1 MAAFRV
7 KTPTYSDMPA
17 AQAFYTQVANG
28 TSFVTAPI
36 RAFSHNSADPGFQ
49 NQAITAGE
57 AIYTGNVYPASLKN
71 NFFFTNFTNGQIF
84 AIDINNRADVKFL
97 YSVSGDAPTDFV
109 QGPDGS
115 VYYADLINGVIGR
128 LDITDSTTPVG
139 TPVTLAVGSGPDTL
153 VLKISQDAFQGSAQ
167 YTVSVDGVQIGGTL
181 TAGASHAAG
190 QDDTISVLGNFA
202 PGPHRLTVNFLND
215 LYNGTPDTDRNLY
228 VDGIT
233 YDSATVPNGTA
244 ALMSAGPL
252 DFAFTDSGTVSTP
265 KNTTIGSGPDSL
277 VLKISQDAFQGSA
290 QYTVSVDGKQ
300 IGGVLTAS
308 SLHGSGA
315 GRHDHGE
322 GQLRDRD
329 AHAHGEL
336 PERPV
341 HGTPET
347 DRNLYVDGV
356 TFNGTA
362 VPGATATLLSAGS
375 TELRLRRK
383 ADCHHRSDRY
393 QSGGEPEPRRYRCDL
408 GEPFAV
414 HRRIVRHRQA
424 DRRNGSRAG
433 ISGPQHDRHGRRQRH
448 RADRRHRQCRQCGR
462 RHQPHRGQRRQQP
475 DHHAG
480 DRRLRRRVRLRAAEC
495 RHAGLPTGP
504 VEDDMGRQQCHARQ
518 FPEGHHGGG
527 RRHDRDGVDGR
538 AAHSPAS
545 PRCTPRGTW
554 TWRACSP
561 TLSCEARQLLPPSA

>member
-1 MAAFRV
+1 M
-7 KTPTYSDMPA
+7 
-17 AQAFYTQVANG
+17 
-28 TSFVTAPI
+28 
-36 RAFSHNSADPGFQ
+36 
-49 NQAITAGE
+49 
-57 AIYTGNVYPASLKN
+57 
-71 NFFFTNFTNGQIF
+71 
-84 AIDINNRADVKFL
+84 KFL

-308 SLHGSGA
+308 ALHGSGQDDTTTVKGSFA
-315 GRHDHGE
+315 TGTHTLTVNFLND
-322 GQLRDRD
+322 LY
-329 AHAHGEL
+329 A
-336 PERPV
+336 
-341 HGTPET
+341 GTPST
-347 DRNLYVDGV
+347 GPQPVCRWRDVQRDG
-356 TFNGTA
+356 
-362 VPGATATLLSAGS
+362 GAGCDGGADVGRA

-408 GEPFAV
+408 GQPFAV

-424 DRRNGSRAG
+424 DRRHGSVLAFQGHNTIVTGAG
-433 ISGPQHDRHGRRQRH
+433 NDTVRIAGTGNVVNAGGGTNHIEDSGGSNRIIMPAIGGFDDVFGYVLQN
-448 RADRRHRQCRQCGR
+448 ADTLDFRPALSKTTWDGSNATLGSFLKVTMAGADATIAMA
-462 RHQPHRGQRRQQP
+462 PTAGGAFTSVATL
-475 DHHAG
+475 HASG
-480 DRRLRRRVRLRAAEC
+480 DLDL
-495 RHAGLPTGP
+495 AGLLT
-504 VEDDMGRQQCHARQ
+504 
-518 FPEGHHGGG
+518 
-527 RRHDRDGVDGR
+527 
-538 AAHSPAS
+538 HSIV
-545 PRCTPRGTW
+545 
-554 TWRACSP
+554 
-561 TLSCEARQLLPPSA
+561 